1 MPDYFEVDMDGY
13 EEDKEQTHAI
23 LEVTSQDMYA
33 LFDVL
38 YDIVLSHAEDE
49 DSLIESDTEKLK
61 TCLSW
66 VKYIQDA
73 RQKQSS
79 DWCDMHNYLKDFS
92 LHYRDYVLLQK
103 VKDPEKKQK
112 LYSNLTKQNIERQA
126 NAKG

>member
-1 MPDYFEVDMDGY
+1 
-13 EEDKEQTHAI
+13 
-23 LEVTSQDMYA
+23 MYA
-33 LFDVL
+33 LFDGL

-103 VKDPEKKQK
+103 VKDPEKQQK
-112 LYSNLTKQNIERQA
+112 LYSNLKKQNIERQA
-126 NAKG
+126 NAEG